1 MKAKNYQ
8 KLLVKSLE
16 ARLLAIR
23 RITQDNQSKAIA
35 GVDGIKNVKPDDRI
49 KLISKLVFDGSASK
63 VRRVYI
69 PKVNGKM
76 RPIGIPTILD
86 RCKQMLMKLGL
97 EPE

>member
-1 MKAKNYQ
+1 MKIRKYQ
-8 KLLVKSLE
+8 KQLVKSLQ

-23 RITQDNQSKAIA
+23 RVTQDNKGKSTA
-35 GVDGIKNVKPDDRI
+35 GIDGIKNVKPEDRM

-63 VRRVYI
+63 LRRVYI
-69 PKVNGKM
+69 PKANGKI
-76 RPIGIPTILD
+76 RALGIPTILD